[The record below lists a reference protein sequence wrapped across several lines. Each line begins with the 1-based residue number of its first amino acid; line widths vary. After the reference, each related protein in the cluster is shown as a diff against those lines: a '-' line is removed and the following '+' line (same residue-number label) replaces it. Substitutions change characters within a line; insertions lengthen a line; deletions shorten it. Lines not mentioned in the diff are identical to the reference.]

1 MDAKCLF
8 KRTIISI
15 HKYNH
20 CQTTDFFDL
29 FTLPNK
35 KYLGTYNIPEIF
47 LFITIL

>member
-20 CQTTDFFDL
+20 CQTTDFL
-29 FTLPNK
+29 TYLP
-35 KYLGTYNIPEIF
+35 YLTKNISGLITFPEIF